1 MFLWPH
7 LNPSDCQSWGQ
18 SSALQF
24 LQKLCRAV
32 RLHFSEWEFHLN
44 LFLCATRPPPVTTNV
59 VSLDP
64 FGGELSVKVEAL
76 FPRSCRMQLCCE
88 NCVCSKAEL
97 WFCSS
102 RTHLLPHWNPIT
114 KAGGS
119 KMKCCRRALQKRRWG
134 QRNST
139 ASCFHGLQ
147 LAWTLFL
154 SHYSLSSSG
163 CRRVGAD
170 QGLTSTFDSA
180 GHAGARA
187 RCWSS
192 CTMLPWMSFNVSRK
206 KQFREKK
213 SFFRFFL
220 KSQTKGKPQQAL
232 RDFICSPNWCIA
244 SGKFFGLILNLIELS
259 FVCTGKNS
267 KEKKIEYKML
277 FPLFILEEIL

>member
-1 MFLWPH
+1 MFLWLH

-44 LFLCATRPPPVTTNV
+44 LFLCATRPTPVTTNV

-76 FPRSCRMQLCCE
+76 FPRSCRMQLRCE
-88 NCVCSKAEL
+88 NCVCSRAEL

-134 QRNST
+134 QRDST
-139 ASCFHGLQ
+139 ASCFPWPAARLDVIFISLLTFLKWLQ
-147 LAWTLFL
+147 TCRSW
-154 SHYSLSSSG
+154 SG
-163 CRRVGAD
+163 SDQHVWLCR
-170 QGLTSTFDSA
+170 T
-180 GHAGARA
+180 
-187 RCWSS
+187 CWSS
-192 CTMLPWMSFNVSRK
+192 CTMLELVHDAAMNV
-206 KQFREKK
+206 F
-213 SFFRFFL
+213 
-220 KSQTKGKPQQAL
+220 
-232 RDFICSPNWCIA
+232 
-244 SGKFFGLILNLIELS
+244 
-259 FVCTGKNS
+259 
-267 KEKKIEYKML
+267 
-277 FPLFILEEIL
+277 